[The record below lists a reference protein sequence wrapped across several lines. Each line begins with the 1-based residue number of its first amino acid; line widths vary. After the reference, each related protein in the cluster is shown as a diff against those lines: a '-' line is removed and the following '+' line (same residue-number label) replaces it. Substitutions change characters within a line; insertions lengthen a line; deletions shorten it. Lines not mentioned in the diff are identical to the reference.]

1 MRTQIKEQFKILLQE
16 DYPEVILLFTENGSL
31 QQYLEDRITTID
43 PLIDELLQEDMT
55 NEEVITLCME
65 QLIAGFGPS
74 KYKYLSEVM
83 QREFPEEYEQFNH
96 AGVLKFEVTNLI
108 VACMAAFD
116 AFEFSLDNLDDTFL
130 RHMIIAEMHDYLISR
145 TQN

>member
-1 MRTQIKEQFKILLQE
+1 MRTQIKEQFKNLLQE

-65 QLIAGFGPS
+65 QLTAGFGPS

-83 QREFPEEYEQFNH
+83 EQEFPEEYEQFSQ

-108 VACMAAFD
+108 VACIAAFD
-116 AFEFSLDNLDDTFL
+116 AFEFSLDKLDDTFM